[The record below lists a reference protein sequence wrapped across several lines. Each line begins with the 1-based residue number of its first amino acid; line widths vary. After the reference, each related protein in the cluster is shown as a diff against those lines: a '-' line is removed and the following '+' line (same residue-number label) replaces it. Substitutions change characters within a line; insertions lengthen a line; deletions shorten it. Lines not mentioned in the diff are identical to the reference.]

1 MNSCSRV
8 LCFRRWNTRRRDRK
22 ERKPRTYFQAWK
34 KRQVSWHRS
43 KRVSGASR
51 RHQSQRGPSAS
62 SRAVGEPRRL
72 VEILVPPIAPAG
84 MLSRPCNQ
92 IELVFIR
99 FLFARWKLF
108 NKISEITAIIIS
120 SIFFYTQFYF
130 ISIFIAIFQYSPN
143 KISLLFIY
151 LFLFPLNFTSI
162 PIRLTSSLQKR
173 NINNLE
179 CHFINHLHYTLLQF
193 ISPLYISFID
203 FSLATLHIL
212 HSRLKN
218 VSIIL
223 HFKLYSHFNL

>member
-1 MNSCSRV
+1 M
-8 LCFRRWNTRRRDRK
+8 
-22 ERKPRTYFQAWK
+22 
-34 KRQVSWHRS
+34 
-43 KRVSGASR
+43 
-51 RHQSQRGPSAS
+51 
-62 SRAVGEPRRL
+62 
-72 VEILVPPIAPAG
+72 
-84 MLSRPCNQ
+84 
-92 IELVFIR
+92 
-99 FLFARWKLF
+99 F

-120 SIFFYTQFYF
+120 SIFFFILSSILFQFLSQF
-130 ISIFIAIFQYSPN
+130 SNIHPN